1 MLTLGEVVGSGY
13 SEVMK
18 TQKDREF
25 VVIACVLGT
34 FDEGSRKGDP
44 ALQNSIGSAEDR
56 NQEAEEGA
64 LAERSQVAV
73 ESVEEILAE
82 EIPGEERE
90 A

>member
-18 TQKDREF
+18 TQEGREF
-25 VVIACVLGT
+25 VVIVCVLGT
-34 FDEGSRKGDP
+34 FDEGSRKEDP

-56 NQEAEEGA
+56 NREAEEGA

-73 ESVEEILAE
+73 EAVEEILAE
-82 EIPGEERE
+82 EIPGEETE

>member
-1 MLTLGEVVGSGY
+1 MVGSGY
-13 SEVMK
+13 SAVMK
-18 TQKDREF
+18 AQETREF

-34 FDEGSRKGDP
+34 FDEGSQKEDP

-73 ESVEEILAE
+73 VAVEENLAK
-82 EIPGEERE
+82 EIPGEEKE

>member
-13 SEVMK
+13 SAVTKAQE
-18 TQKDREF
+18 TREF

-34 FDEGSRKGDP
+34 FDEGSRKEDP
-44 ALQNSIGSAEDR
+44 ALQNSIDSAEDR

-73 ESVEEILAE
+73 VAVEEILAE
-82 EIPGEERE
+82 EIPGEEKE